1 MSFTEAYAI
10 GKAAGAGRNAWSTAT
25 LVADAATWAARSS
38 KGMRDN
44 RWNQAA
50 RHAEQDP
57 RQRVGE
63 RAATGRGR
71 SAAIPELSPQWKRNF
86 SPINAQQHPC
96 EHWVPQPMGPIQ
108 APRRAFANIAVQQD
122 LRH

>member
-1 MSFTEAYAI
+1 MNFTRAYAI
-10 GKAAGAGRNAWSTAT
+10 GKAAGAGRNTWSTAT
-25 LVADAATWAARSS
+25 LEANAATWAARSS

-71 SAAIPELSPQWKRNF
+71 SAAIPELSPQWMRNF
-86 SPINAQQHPC
+86 SPITAQQDPGGDGSRNRWNQLERHA
-96 EHWVPQPMGPIQ
+96 EQP
-108 APRRAFANIAVQQD
+108 ANIAVQQD